1 MQTKI
6 GGSSEARPGIGSGSE
21 CRSPEQWAGS
31 SEGGIEHFFGEGAA
45 FVLLRC
51 FGVTGWECGSLSE
64 STSEKEISLSRSEM
78 RTRFAGGA
86 GGAEGRDRRKLLRGV
101 AGADSSSS
109 SSESSA
115 LMLGDSRSEPVS
127 LLRLGRRP
135 GGIFGREG
143 IVWRIAVSINKRS
156 IDN

>member
-6 GGSSEARPGIGSGSE
+6 GGSSEARLGIGSGSE

-86 GGAEGRDRRKLLRGV
+86 GSAEGRDRQAPAWSGRGRFQLVLLRV
-101 AGADSSSS
+101 FCFDARRFTVRA
-109 SSESSA
+109 
-115 LMLGDSRSEPVS
+115 RVS
-127 LLRLGRRP
+127 LAFGPEARRHIRV
-135 GGIFGREG
+135 GSHSL
-143 IVWRIAVSINKRS
+143 AHSS
-156 IDN
+156 